1 VDALGRVLVVAVVVA
16 LVAAA
21 LAGVRHVRAS
31 RQLSR
36 LAAMVQEGRHEE
48 VLAHA
53 PLAGPYE
60 RVADRLRSTS
70 ALLTGRYDRT
80 LDLLQGSRTAADAVL
95 APTDVTARAGSL
107 LGMGRYAEAA
117 AVLGDDP
124 VDSLHR
130 HLRAQVAVETG
141 DDETARRLLGRPET
155 DIEGEAGRKRILGDL
170 LIRRRQ
176 HDEGEALV
184 RQALAVYLVSPVGA
198 CQVDAGYCHVH
209 LAESALGQDRGDTA
223 LAHLQTAQALLE
235 ARPDNAPGFALLH
248 LRRAEAL
255 ALTGVATAA
264 AAALDSA
271 STLAATVP
279 SPSLA
284 AAVQH
289 VRGVLALRLGN
300 DQEAGDELR
309 LAQRLH
315 EALGE
320 VPAAQAA
327 AALLADL
334 DHRH

>member
-1 VDALGRVLVVAVVVA
+1 VDVLAWVVKAAVVVV
-16 LVAAA
+16 LVTGL
-21 LAGVRHVRAS
+21 LASARHVRAA
-31 RQLSR
+31 RQLRR
-36 LAAMVQEGRHEE
+36 LAVMVQEGRHDE

-53 PLAGPYE
+53 PLARPYE

-80 LDLLQGSRTAADAVL
+80 LDLLEGPDTAADAVL

-117 AVLGDDP
+117 AMLGDDP
-124 VDSLHR
+124 VEPLHR

-141 DDETARRLLGRPET
+141 DDETARSLLSRPDADPEQ
-155 DIEGEAGRKRILGDL
+155 EAGRKRILGDL
-170 LIRRRQ
+170 LIRRGRR
-176 HDEGEALV
+176 DEGEALV
-184 RQALAVYLVSPVGA
+184 RQALAVYLASDAGA

-209 LAESALGQDRGDTA
+209 LAESAISQGRGETA

-255 ALTGVATAA
+255 ALMGDTTAA
-264 AAALDSA
+264 AAALGSA
-271 STLAATVP
+271 ATLAASVP
-279 SPSLA
+279 SRSLVA
-284 AAVQH
+284 LVQH
-289 VRGVLALRLGN
+289 VRGVVALRLGYH
-300 DQEAGDELR
+300 EAADELR

-320 VPAAQAA
+320 VPAAHEA
-327 AALLADL
+327 AALLTEL
-334 DHRH
+334 GHGQ

>member
-1 VDALGRVLVVAVVVA
+1 VDALVWVLKAAVVVV
-16 LVAAA
+16 LVAAV
-21 LAGVRHVRAS
+21 LAGVRHVRSA
-31 RQLSR
+31 RQLRR
-36 LAAMVQEGRHEE
+36 LAAMLDEGRHDE

-80 LDLLQGSRTAADAVL
+80 LDLLEGPHTAADAVL

-124 VDSLHR
+124 VEPLHR

-141 DDETARRLLGRPET
+141 DDETARRLLAFPDADLEL
-155 DIEGEAGRKRILGDL
+155 EAGRKRILGDL
-170 LIRRRQ
+170 LIRRGQR
-176 HDEGEALV
+176 DEGEALV
-184 RQALAVYLVSPVGA
+184 RQALAVYLASAIGA

-209 LAESALGQDRGDTA
+209 LAESAIAQGRGDTA

-255 ALTGVATAA
+255 ALTGDATAA

-271 STLAATVP
+271 TTLTATVP
-279 SPSLA
+279 SRSLA

-289 VRGVLALRLGN
+289 VRGVVAFRLGN
-300 DQEAGDELR
+300 DHQAAEELR

-320 VPAAQAA
+320 VRAAQEA
-327 AALLADL
+327 AALLAEL
-334 DHRH
+334 DHRQ

>member
-1 VDALGRVLVVAVVVA
+1 MWGLVVASVF
-16 LVAAA
+16 LVAAGV
-21 LAGVRHVRAS
+21 LAHVRHARSV
-31 RQLSR
+31 RQLR
-36 LAAMVQEGRHEE
+36 HLAAMVHEGRHEQ

-53 PLAGPYE
+53 PLVGPYD

-80 LDLLQGSRTAADAVL
+80 LNLLDGPGTAADALL

-107 LGMGRYAEAA
+107 LGMGRYAEAS

-124 VDSLHR
+124 VEPLHR

-141 DDETARRLLGRPET
+141 DDETARRLLSRPNT
-155 DIEGEAGRKRILGDL
+155 DIEEEAGRKRILGDL
-170 LIRRRQ
+170 LIRRGQ
-176 HDEGEALV
+176 QDEGEALV
-184 RQALAVYLVSPVGA
+184 RQALAVYLASDVGA

-209 LAESALGQDRGDTA
+209 LAESALGQHRGDTA

-255 ALTGVATAA
+255 ALTGDATAA

-271 STLAATVP
+271 TALAATVP
-279 SPSLA
+279 SPALA

-289 VRGVLALRLGN
+289 VRGVVPLRLGN
-300 DQEAGDELR
+300 HQTAREELR
-309 LAQRLH
+309 LAQHLH

-320 VPAAQAA
+320 VPAAQEAA
-327 AALLADL
+327 CLLAGL
-334 DHRH
+334 NHRQ